1 MRINSKFLMIVFFAG
16 IFLCACNGDKNDE
29 NSDFEE
35 ENTDIGLDSQKISA
49 QNVFNAL
56 PARDKI
62 ISVIITAGAEYNPM
76 LLNNPDAVNKYSTE
90 SSKALN
96 LGVYGAD
103 LNATGVF
110 EQTQESMLFLKCVN
124 ILAKNLGVSNSF
136 DEKMIDR
143 MEANKSNRDSTLEIV
158 SQSFKSAD
166 KYLKDNGRPGTSSLI
181 VAGAWIEGIYLAVNT
196 AQETKNEAI
205 VKEIYGQGESLKYLI
220 QLLEQSK
227 ISEDANYILTDLKK
241 LKPLFDIKERKVF
254 KAESLT
260 ALDKASEVLR
270 TKIISG
276 N

>member
-1 MRINSKFLMIVFFAG
+1 MRIHVKFFIVTATVSLLMSACGSGKHDDDDDDTVEIV
-16 IFLCACNGDKNDE
+16 DM
-29 NSDFEE
+29 
-35 ENTDIGLDSQKISA
+35 GLDSQKISA

-62 ISVIITAGAEYNPM
+62 ISLTAEAGAEYNPM
-76 LLNNPDAVNKYSTE
+76 ILNDPSSVNRYSLE

-103 LNATGVF
+103 LNITGVF

-124 ILAKNLGVSNSF
+124 ILAKNLGVSKSF

-143 MEANKSNRDSTLEIV
+143 MSANKSNRDSTLEIV

-181 VAGAWIEGIYLAVNT
+181 VAGAWIEGIYLAIST
-196 AQETKNEAI
+196 AKETKNEMI
-205 VKEIYGQGESLKYLI
+205 VKEIYGQSESLKYLI

-227 ISEDANYILTDLKK
+227 ISDDANYILTDLKQ
-241 LKPLFDIKERKVF
+241 LQTVFDAKKNIYTV
-254 KAESLT
+254 ASLSS
-260 ALDKASEVLR
+260 LDKASVELR
-270 TKIISG
+270 TKVISG
-276 N
+276 K

>member
-1 MRINSKFLMIVFFAG
+1 MRVNVKFFIVIAAVNFA
-16 IFLCACNGDKNDE
+16 LSACGSGKH
-29 NSDFEE
+29 E
-35 ENTDIGLDSQKISA
+35 ENDDDAAETIHTGLDSQKISA

-62 ISVIITAGAEYNPM
+62 ILLITEAKAEYNPAI
-76 LLNNPDAVNKYSTE
+76 LNDPSSVNRYSLE

-103 LNATGVF
+103 LNATGVY

-136 DEKMIDR
+136 DEKMVDR
-143 MEANKSNRDSTLEIV
+143 MSVNKSNRDSTLEIV

-166 KYLKDNGRPGTSSLI
+166 KYLKDNSRPGTSSLI
-181 VAGAWIEGIYLAVNT
+181 VAGAWVEGIYLAIST
-196 AQETKNEAI
+196 AKETKNEPI
-205 VKEIYGQGESLKYLI
+205 IKEIYGQSESLKYLI

-227 ISEDANYILTDLKK
+227 IPEDATYILTDLKQ
-241 LKPLFDIKERKVF
+241 LKTVFDAKKDNVF
-254 KAESLT
+254 TVSSLSN
-260 ALDKASEVLR
+260 LDKASIELR

-276 N
+276 K

>member
-1 MRINSKFLMIVFFAG
+1 MRLNGKSLTLAFFAG
-16 IFLCACNGDKNDE
+16 AVLFACTGNKAEDKDDME
-29 NSDFEE
+29 DDPVE
-35 ENTDIGLDSQKISA
+35 TGLDSQKISA

-56 PARDKI
+56 PARDK
-62 ISVIITAGAEYNPM
+62 VIGLVTSSGAEYNPNT
-76 LLNNPDAVNKYSTE
+76 LNDPNSVNKYSTE

-96 LGVYGAD
+96 LGIYGAD

-124 ILAKNLGVSNSF
+124 ILAKSLGVSNSF
-136 DEKMIDR
+136 DEHMVDR
-143 MEANKSNRDSTLEIV
+143 MTANKSNRDSTLEIV

-181 VAGAWIEGIYLAVNT
+181 VAGAWVEGIYLAIQT
-196 AQETKNEAI
+196 GKETKNEAI
-205 VKEIYGQGESLKYLI
+205 AGEIYKQQESLKYLV

-227 ISEDANYILTDLKK
+227 TAAEVAYVSSSLKDMQPMFDSQVKTLASLAALEKKCTD
-241 LKPLFDIKERKVF
+241 
-254 KAESLT
+254 
-260 ALDKASEVLR
+260 LR

>member
-1 MRINSKFLMIVFFAG
+1 MRFNSKLLIVAFFAG
-16 IFLCACNGDKNDE
+16 AVLYSCNGKGTEEKDDLGDE
-29 NSDFEE
+29 TLDN
-35 ENTDIGLDSQKISA
+35 GLDSQKISA

-62 ISVIITAGAEYNPM
+62 ITLTTIAQAEYNPL
-76 LLNNPDAVNKYSTE
+76 LLNDPNSVNKYSIE

-136 DEKMIDR
+136 DEKMVDR
-143 MEANKSNRDSTLEIV
+143 MTANKSNRDSTLEIV

-166 KYLKDNGRPGTSSLI
+166 NYLKANGRPGTSSLI
-181 VAGAWIEGIYLAVNT
+181 VAGAWVEGIYLAINT
-196 AQETKNEAI
+196 AKETKNEAI
-205 VKEIYGQGESLKYLI
+205 VKEIYKQAESLKYLI
-220 QLLEQSK
+220 QLLEQSR
-227 ISEDANYILTDLKK
+227 ITADADYVLAGLKE
-241 LKPLFDIKERKVF
+241 LQPLFEKKSP
-254 KAESLT
+254 KAESLG
-260 ALDKASEVLR
+260 ALEKTTLELR
-270 TKIISG
+270 TKIVSG